1 MNATELAQAMLKWQ
15 ELMDQVKLLESDIKT
30 AVLEMGKTQ
39 TVGNVRASYS
49 GGRRTYD
56 YKTPGANAPVVVIAE
71 HTKTEIITDW
81 KAVCEEAGIEP
92 VMIDQSPPS
101 VIIKMVG

>member
-15 ELMDQVKLLESDIKT
+15 ELMDQVKLLEADIKT
-30 AVLEMGKTQ
+30 AVLEIGKTQ

-49 GGRRTYD
+49 GGRRTFD
-56 YKTPGANAPVVVIAE
+56 YQTPGLAAPVTLIAD
-71 HTKTEIITDW
+71 HTRTETITDW
-81 KAVCEEAGIEP
+81 KSVCEVAGIEP
-92 VMIDQSPPS
+92 VVIDQSPPS